1 MFNGVCE
8 LTVLDGVFSALLF
21 TRFRREVGPGPYSL
35 SVEPA
40 DVFPRRSEGQF
51 AVAREKAQKLLQGA
65 CDAGDGLLDA
75 KCSNSDEIRAS
86 LAAEHPCFSAR
97 SYDETIYYGS
107 YQAR

>member
-1 MFNGVCE
+1 KDFSITHSE
-8 LTVLDGVFSALLF
+8 TV
-21 TRFRREVGPGPYSL
+21 
-35 SVEPA
+35 
-40 DVFPRRSEGQF
+40 VFPRRSEGQF

-97 SYDETIYYGS
+97 SYDETIDYGS